1 MSNADKRILIEE
13 ITKMLPK
20 VARLQNPNYDP
31 IEFIYSFA
39 LGVCRDVEAQE
50 G

>member
-1 MSNADKRILIEE
+1 MSNADRTILIEE

-31 IEFIYSFA
+31 IEFIYFFA
-39 LGVCRDVEAQE
+39 LSVCKDVDAQE
-50 G
+50 D

>member
-1 MSNADKRILIEE
+1 MSDADKRILIEE

-20 VARLQNPNYDP
+20 VARIQYPRYDP

-39 LGVCRDVEAQE
+39 LCVCRDVDAQE
-50 G
+50 D